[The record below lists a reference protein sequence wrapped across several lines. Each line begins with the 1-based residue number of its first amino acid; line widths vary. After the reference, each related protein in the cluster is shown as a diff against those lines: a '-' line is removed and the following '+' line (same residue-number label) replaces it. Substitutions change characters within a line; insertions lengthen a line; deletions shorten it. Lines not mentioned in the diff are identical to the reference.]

1 VNSREAAR
9 IGLGLTGVWALLYAI
24 TGFMGIVATFTIFPG
39 AVSPRTLLLAEA
51 VPVALLL
58 AVGYI
63 LVFHNAQVATAIFPE
78 FGAASE
84 HGSADL
90 ARILVCLA
98 GVVLLGQVIPGV
110 IGGVFSYFAAR
121 DFQDASTRALE
132 VRASIGYVA
141 QLAFALYLITR
152 PGRILAYV
160 RRPEPEPV
168 G

>member
-1 VNSREAAR
+1 
-9 IGLGLTGVWALLYAI
+9 
-24 TGFMGIVATFTIFPG
+24 MGIVATLTIFPG
-39 AVSPRTLLLAEA
+39 GGSPRNLLLAEA

-98 GVVLLGQVIPGV
+98 GVVLLGEAIPGLSSA
-110 IGGVFSYFAAR
+110 VFSYFAVR
-121 DFQDASTRALE
+121 DFQSASSRAMQ
-132 VRASIGYVA
+132 VRGFIGSGV
-141 QLAFALYLITR
+141 QLAFAVYLITR
-152 PGRILAYV
+152 PERILAYL
-160 RRPEPEPV
+160 RGPEPEPV
-168 G
+168 S